1 MAEMREILHIG
12 YPKAGSTWL
21 QTRFFPAVEGVH
33 FDPSM
38 RALHDALAEF
48 EIFYDRRRVSRC
60 IEEAH
65 TRASSALALVYS
77 HEGLVLGNMAR
88 MPSVM
93 CRRLREVLPNAHI
106 LIVVRNQRDI
116 LWSRYQHD
124 VRKGLGASYK
134 RFVTHSRFEPIR
146 KRYYFDAIVGLY
158 RESFERVQVML
169 FERLFS
175 KETTAELLRFM
186 GLPDARFE
194 GALSAPVNRGLT
206 SPVVKLTRALNCVLA
221 TYYQEYDRPRLHNL
235 WRYRIAPQVDQLVR
249 RVGWGAAVRRPPDL
263 DELIVDRYRDSNRN
277 LQRFFDFD
285 IREYGYLY

>member
-1 MAEMREILHIG
+1 MQEILHIG

-21 QTRFFPAVEGVH
+21 QTRFFPAVDGVH

-38 RALHDALAEF
+38 RVLHDALAEF
-48 EIFYDRRRVSRC
+48 EIFYDRGFVSRR
-60 IEEAH
+60 IEEA
-65 TRASSALALVYS
+65 RARAGSAQALVHS
-77 HEGLVLGNMAR
+77 HEGLVVGNMAR

-93 CRRLREVLPNAHI
+93 CRRLRDVLPNAHV

-124 VRKGLGASYK
+124 VRKGLGASYE
-134 RFVTHSRFEPIR
+134 RYIEHRRFEPIR
-146 KRYYFDAIVGLY
+146 KRYYFDATVGLY
-158 RESFERVQVML
+158 RESFERVQVVL

-175 KETTAELLRFM
+175 KGTTAEVLRFM
-186 GLPDARFE
+186 GLPNARFE

-206 SPVVKLTRALNCVLA
+206 SPVVKLTRAMNCILG

-235 WRYRIAPQVDQLVR
+235 WRYRLAPRVDQMVR
-249 RVGWGAAVRRPPDL
+249 RLGWGVAVQHAPRL
-263 DELIVDRYRDSNRN
+263 EQVIVDRYRESNRK
-277 LQRFFDFD
+277 LQQLFDFD